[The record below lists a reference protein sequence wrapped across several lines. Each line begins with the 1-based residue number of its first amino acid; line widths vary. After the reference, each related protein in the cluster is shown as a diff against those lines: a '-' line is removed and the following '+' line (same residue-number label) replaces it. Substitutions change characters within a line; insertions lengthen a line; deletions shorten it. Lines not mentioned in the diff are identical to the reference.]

1 MRKKRASDA
10 VPRNNEYSIN
20 NKKLSKKSARSG
32 HENMSENRYE
42 KKQQAANKPHFF
54 KISKYLM
61 SSANKYL

>member
-1 MRKKRASDA
+1 MNFQLTSRKL
-10 VPRNNEYSIN
+10 NE
-20 NKKLSKKSARSG
+20 KLTRSG